1 MGAIYAS
8 AGGSAAVGE
17 KISYQP
23 QGSIFGSPGAN
34 KSTTI
39 YVPITNPQ
47 SQTDPLTKI
56 SVECKGNNAT
66 AKDLCVYFGNTPI
79 FSNNVDNGS
88 KDFEIAP
95 TAFYSKPDTNPYGI
109 DVSMNVTFSSEEG
122 TFELY
127 SVTLQF
133 GTA

>member
-8 AGGSAAVGE
+8 AGGTAAVGD
-17 KISYQP
+17 KISYQVS
-23 QGSIFGSPGAN
+23 GSIFTSPGAN
-34 KSTTI
+34 KNTTI

-56 SVECKGNNAT
+56 SVECKGNSAIV
-66 AKDLCVYFGNTPI
+66 KDLCIAFGNTVI

-88 KDFEIAP
+88 KDFEIVP
-95 TAFYSKPDTNPYGI
+95 TSYYSKPDANPYGI
-109 DVSMNVTFSSEEG
+109 DVSMTVNFSSETG